1 MKCKFCG
8 TEVDEKQRFCP
19 NCGLL
24 LDVSFTPFSVSDL
37 QKKEKGTEEPEFLR
51 QAIEYQEELEQE
63 EKVEVT
69 SHSEEGLPT
78 SEDEMEREENAV
90 LEEDIVEI
98 QAVEA
103 SNPMRQV
110 HEEQQKKRKRR

>member
-37 QKKEKGTEEPEFLR
+37 QLPFILRRACLPQRMKRNEKKMQF
-51 QAIEYQEELEQE
+51 
-63 EKVEVT
+63 
-69 SHSEEGLPT
+69 
-78 SEDEMEREENAV
+78 
-90 LEEDIVEI
+90 
-98 QAVEA
+98 
-103 SNPMRQV
+103 
-110 HEEQQKKRKRR
+110 